1 VVSKLRFRR
10 RWLPFVLA
18 ALALVTLSSTASAWR
33 ARADAKTP
41 KPASAKAWKQLV
53 AKAKSEGKVT
63 IFSTQIPTLLADM
76 ADKFKKKYGISVT
89 VNRNVDNVLVTQIN
103 TGISTG
109 NLDADIWVANSRPY
123 VLGAQ
128 KNAWIAQPVG
138 PHFFAKTFDRAK
150 FSGPGTAFVAGT
162 APTGFGWNKQ
172 LYPKGLK
179 SYKDLLAPALKG
191 RIGVLQPLSPVA
203 VDFWLWLQ
211 ETQGKSFIT
220 KLAAQNP
227 KKYPSAVPTQQALAS
242 GEITG
247 AIFISTVVKDL
258 IAQGAPIGFKLPA
271 KAWNTPYY
279 AQIMKRAPHPA
290 AAQLLADYMVSPEG
304 QAIIAHNTGAVVKKV
319 KSTYYVPPRIPKLKE
334 LTPAKVA
341 AYQAYWNNLFK

>member
-1 VVSKLRFRR
+1 VVRRFSFRR
-10 RWLPFVLA
+10 PWLLFVLA
-18 ALALVTLSSTASAWR
+18 AVALATLASSASAWR
-33 ARADAKTP
+33 GTVDAKTP

-103 TGISTG
+103 TGISSG
-109 NLDADIWVANSRPY
+109 KLDADIWVANSRPY

-128 KNAWIAQPVG
+128 KNGWIAQAVG
-138 PHFFAKTFDRAK
+138 PHFFAKGFDRPK
-150 FSGPGTAFVAGT
+150 FTGPGTAFIAGT
-162 APTGFGWNKQ
+162 APTGFAWNKQ
-172 LYPKGLK
+172 LYPRGLK
-179 SYKDLLAPALKG
+179 SFKDFLAPALKG

-227 KKYPSAVPTQQALAS
+227 RKYASAVPTQQALAS
-242 GEITG
+242 GEITAG
-247 AIFISTVVKDL
+247 IFVSTVVKDL
-258 IAQGAPIGFKLPA
+258 IAQGAPIGFKLPSN
-271 KAWNTPYY
+271 AWNTPYY
-279 AQIMKRAPHPA
+279 GQIMKRAPHPA
-290 AAQLLADYMVSPEG
+290 AAQLLADYMVSAEG
-304 QAIIAHNTGAVVKKV
+304 QAVVAHNTGAVVKKV
-319 KSTYYVPPRIPKLKE
+319 KSTYYVAPRIPKLKE